1 MRVSALLLLG
11 LFALLP
17 AHAQNW
23 GTITGRVVADSDS
36 ETIPGATVLIEGT
49 NYGTAT
55 LPNGT
60 FEMRAPAGRYRMR
73 VSAIGYVTLFDSVTV
88 RRDERTAFSVRLASA
103 VLENDGVTVR
113 AEATGAGVFTIDPKD
128 IQNIPG
134 PFRTPFHAIRVLPGV
149 AGNNELSN
157 QFSVRG
163 GGLNENLIFLNGY
176 EVYLPFRPRQGEQ
189 EGLGILNPDLTE
201 SLTLYTGGFPARY
214 GGRLSSALDVQ
225 YARPIDE
232 PLGGSF
238 TVSTL
243 DVAGMLRASAM
254 NGKLGWIV
262 GARRAQAARLFG
274 AQDLD
279 GQFDP
284 EYVDVQ
290 GAAAYQIAP
299 GHEVEATGLWLRHRF
314 DLTPTSRLTYN
325 GVISL
330 DPNRPSDFQS
340 VFSRF
345 NGNEESGYT
354 TAFGGLRLKN
364 SLSTKLQV
372 EHDISLFDTDEFE
385 DRDIVG
391 QARLSQVD
399 PGSGEGVPI
408 GDGEQVDQA
417 DNRIRVTSLTGQGR
431 YRLLVGTHAVEAGW
445 IARRFRFDDRID
457 ELAERRALDPRTGEP
472 DTLVLRNIDD
482 ALTVSTDQIGGYIQD
497 SFGLLPSDRLV
508 ATVGLRADYFGFT
521 DEMTFSP
528 RLSARYQ
535 HSLTTTYNAA
545 FGVYHQTPTYQELR
559 GERQAVAGPDGTIAS
574 SLNRDLK
581 SQRAIQLVV
590 GGERFFESR
599 RLYLRAEGYYKHLSN
614 VISYD
619 FNNSQVRYA
628 GENDADGRIYGFD
641 VQLRGEMVPGL
652 ESWFN
657 YGFLVAQE
665 DIRPEF
671 EDSFTSGTLRR
682 PTDQRHTFSL
692 FVQDYIPGDQSW
704 KLHTRI
710 LFGSGYPFTPLN
722 PGRQIGEVSY
732 PIPAARN
739 SFSYPEYRRMDLG
752 VTKEIVFGNPADP
765 AFRIDAT
772 AEILNIF
779 DMDNEVASTYVATGD
794 RWKRVPTRLTPR
806 TYNVRMR
813 LTF

>member
-1 MRVSALLLLG
+1 MRVALLLM
-11 LFALLP
+11 FALALP
-17 AHAQNW
+17 AQAQNW
-23 GTITGRVVADSDS
+23 GTIAGRVVEAATGDP
-36 ETIPGATVLIEGT
+36 IPGATLLIEGT

-55 LPNGT
+55 TPEGQ
-60 FEMRAPAGRYRMR
+60 FEMRAPAGRYPIR
-73 VSAIGYVTLFDSVTV
+73 VSAIGYQTLRDTIAI
-88 RRDERTAFSVRLASA
+88 RRGEVTAFSVRLQSA
-103 VLENDGVTVR
+103 ILDAGEVTVQ
-113 AEATGAGVFTIDPKD
+113 ATAGGAGVFTMDPRD
-128 IQNIPG
+128 VQNIPG

-214 GGRLSSALDVQ
+214 GGRLSSALDVR
-225 YARPIDE
+225 YARPVDE
-232 PLGGSF
+232 PVGGSVS
-238 TVSTL
+238 VSTL
-243 DVAGMLRASAM
+243 DAAGMLRASSL
-254 NGKLGWIV
+254 GGRLGWIV
-262 GARRAQAARLFG
+262 GARRAQAASLFG
-274 AQDLD
+274 SQDLD

-290 GAAAYQIAP
+290 GAASYAIAP
-299 GHEVEATGLWLRHRF
+299 GHELEATGLWLRHRF
-314 DLTPTSRLTYN
+314 NLQPTSRLTYN

-330 DPNRPSDFQS
+330 DPTRPSDFQS

-345 NGNEESGYT
+345 SGREESGYT
-354 TAFGGLRLKN
+354 TAFGGLRLKTA
-364 SLSTKLQV
+364 LSRALSV
-372 EHDISLFDTDEFE
+372 EHDVSLFDTDEFE
-385 DRDIVG
+385 TRRIQG

-399 PGSGEGVPI
+399 PGSGDSVPL
-408 GDGEQVDQA
+408 GDGEQLDEA

-431 YRLLVGTHAVEAGW
+431 YRLLAGSQALEAGW
-445 IARRFRFDDRID
+445 LARRFRFEDRID
-457 ELAERRALDPRTGEP
+457 ELAELRALDPVTREP
-472 DTLVLRNIDD
+472 STRVLRDIDD
-482 ALTVSTDQIGGYIQD
+482 GLTLETYQAGAYAQST
-497 SFGLLPSDRLV
+497 FGLLPGDRLV
-508 ATVGLRADYFGFT
+508 ATVGLRADYFDFT
-521 DEMTFSP
+521 GEWTLSP
-528 RLSARYQ
+528 RLSAQYEYTVN
-535 HSLTTTYNAA
+535 TTLNAA
-545 FGVYHQTPTYQELR
+545 AGVYHQTPTYQELR
-559 GERQAVAGPDGTIAS
+559 GERQTVASEGLAS
-574 SLNRDLK
+574 ALNRDLE
-581 SQRAIQLVV
+581 SQRALQFVA
-590 GGERFFESR
+590 GGEHFFEAR
-599 RLYLRAEGYYKHLSN
+599 RLYLRVEGYFKALSN
-614 VISYD
+614 LITYD
-619 FNNSQVRYA
+619 FNNSQIRYA
-628 GENDADGRIYGFD
+628 GRNDADGHIYGFD

-657 YGFLVAQE
+657 YGFLVARE
-665 DIRPEF
+665 DVYEQF
-671 EDSFTSGTLRR
+671 EGRFTQGVLRR

-704 KLHTRI
+704 KLHTRV

-722 PGRQIGEVSY
+722 AGPTIGGIRY
-732 PIPAARN
+732 PEPAARN

-752 VTKEIVFGNPADP
+752 VTKEIPFGNPADP

-813 LTF
+813 VTF